1 LDTRTARQE
10 LARALTSDVRRRQ
23 SLRQLGECAGVGST
37 TARAW
42 SRRRPWHGQASLAE
56 RALAAL
62 RVGIWATGMT
72 IDEIRIGVPGLSP
85 SVAAGRPI
93 QRWTVPLQ
101 AVARTVGLTAHCE
114 LAPDITNLRMLIK
127 QLPDLVCEAR
137 SVSMSHLS
145 RELGTSRQ
153 RLHQLRER
161 VQADLA
167 LGEDLAEWA
176 GAPIHIE
183 LRPPWGG

>member
-1 LDTRTARQE
+1 
-10 LARALTSDVRRRQ
+10 
-23 SLRQLGECAGVGST
+23 
-37 TARAW
+37 
-42 SRRRPWHGQASLAE
+42 
-56 RALAAL
+56 
-62 RVGIWATGMT
+62 MT
-72 IDEIRIGVPGLSP
+72 IDEIRVGVPGLSP

-93 QRWTVPLQ
+93 LRWTVPLQ
-101 AVARTVGLTAHCE
+101 AVARTVGLTAYCQ

-137 SVSMSHLS
+137 SVSMSHLA

-167 LGEDLAEWA
+167 LGEELAAWA

-183 LRPPWGG
+183 LRPPWRG